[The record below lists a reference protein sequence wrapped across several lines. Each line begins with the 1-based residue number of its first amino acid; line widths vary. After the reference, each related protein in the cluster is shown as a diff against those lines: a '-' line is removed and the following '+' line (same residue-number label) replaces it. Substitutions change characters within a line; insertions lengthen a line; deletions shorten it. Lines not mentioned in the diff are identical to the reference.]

1 MKDIFLVGIG
11 GMAGSIIR
19 YIISKNISHI
29 YDSFPLGTFVVNII
43 GCLLAGVLF
52 KYISLNKEINIDLSL
67 FLIVGFC
74 GGFTTFS
81 AFTIDSI
88 NLLNENKFLLL
99 FSYTILSSIVGI
111 LFCYIGMIIIKWKL
125 KKKFLQQI

>member
-43 GCLLAGVLF
+43 GCLLAGILF

-88 NLLNENKFLLL
+88 NLLNENKFLLF
-99 FSYTILSSIVGI
+99 FSYTILSSIVCI
-111 LFCYIGMIIIKWKL
+111 LFCYIGMIIIK
-125 KKKFLQQI
+125 